1 MSVVA
6 YSTKK
11 FSMLADLGTRAGRGG
26 NYGLA
31 KKAAEK
37 MIELCAEHP
46 TGHITLC
53 ARPTPRRHDG
63 LSQASSVHTQDEL
76 PPVYEYSKAKRRRA

>member
-1 MSVVA
+1 MSVA

-46 TGHITLC
+46 TGYITLC
-53 ARPTPRRHDG
+53 AAPH
-63 LSQASSVHTQDEL
+63 AA
-76 PPVYEYSKAKRRRA
+76 PPVQPVDARSSRFALRAAASHFGGSATPSAG